1 MKRRRRKHQLSSLM
15 IWLFTFNYKIS
26 SKINNCVLHF
36 IQNRKRTASKC
47 WTVILILGCKL
58 ENRYGWSLKKIRN
71 DTQYLQN
78 MYLTCVPAGPPRELL
93 GPRAKRKLAPSSN
106 SPNNDTQTKFTTA
119 CHRQWIDE
127 LWFTKQLCLFVWT
140 LNYNDL
146 VHLLN
151 SWAPGRR
158 PGWLPPLSGPGCLYN
173 IKLDIW
179 LSVCDSYQKWP
190 S

>member
-93 GPRAKRKLAPSSN
+93 GPRAKESWPPPPILQIMILKLSSPRRVIGNELMNCDLQN
-106 SPNNDTQTKFTTA
+106 S
-119 CHRQWIDE
+119 
-127 LWFTKQLCLFVWT
+127 FV
-140 LNYNDL
+140 Y
-146 VHLLN
+146 
-151 SWAPGRR
+151 
-158 PGWLPPLSGPGCLYN
+158 LSGPL
-173 IKLDIW
+173 IIMIW
-179 LSVCDSYQKWP
+179 YIY
-190 S
+190 

>member
-1 MKRRRRKHQLSSLM
+1 M

-93 GPRAKRKLAPSSN
+93 GPRSPPRLSPSS
-106 SPNNDTQTKFTTA
+106 
-119 CHRQWIDE
+119 QW
-127 LWFTKQLCLFVWT
+127 
-140 LNYNDL
+140 
-146 VHLLN
+146 
-151 SWAPGRR
+151 A
-158 PGWLPPLSGPGCLYN
+158 WLPVQYKIRYLTKCVRLVSEMTFIGY
-173 IKLDIW
+173 
-179 LSVCDSYQKWP
+179 SHSQKRWKSNNLAVSWSKRP
-190 S
+190 TCIFYHSRDYAIEIDCT